1 MIKNKFAKW
10 IEWLLDLLP
19 LFAVLFSC
27 LYVTFNSNAFE
38 SYYGETVNE
47 EIKTYYDT
55 DDLVENNHYYLQT
68 TIATNKN
75 TETYHET
82 RMYVTNLVCDGVSY
96 PTVEW
101 IRYYYTNNYNTLQLM
116 NAQSVTQLNIERVN
130 TTALLEFDFLGFTGD
145 NYFEML
151 NGMYYTVSYNNYSY
165 LNNSFTY
172 ALSQFNDLGFDK
184 LNFINFF
191 TGLFLNGTSNVYT
204 TFINGYLNYF
214 LLVECTYVLPM
225 VLYWFIHLG
234 ERLISKLEYG
244 GDN

>member
-27 LYVTFNSNAFE
+27 LYVTFNNNAYESYSYVTTYVNVDDIQSGKSYMFNSSSLPYRSFDSGRTYFADVSNVKTNDTNLYNALISTNYTSFQVYSSASNKVLFLYDLSNASTTFSLVTNSLSFDFDLISYNSNNVNDLKLLIYNVSSNTLDNAFE
-38 SYYGETVNE
+38 YSLY
-47 EIKTYYDT
+47 KF
-55 DDLVENNHYYLQT
+55 
-68 TIATNKN
+68 
-75 TETYHET
+75 
-82 RMYVTNLVCDGVSY
+82 
-96 PTVEW
+96 
-101 IRYYYTNNYNTLQLM
+101 
-116 NAQSVTQLNIERVN
+116 NA
-130 TTALLEFDFLGFTGD
+130 
-145 NYFEML
+145 
-151 NGMYYTVSYNNYSY
+151 
-165 LNNSFTY
+165 
-172 ALSQFNDLGFDK
+172 LGFDK
-184 LNFINFF
+184 LNFINWF

-244 GDN
+244 GDK